1 MRLEELLKETG
12 LQQEQ
17 LHPAEITTL
26 ITLLEY
32 DLEAAKAIATKI
44 KEKVAAREKRE
55 ALRKEV
61 EKSFKK
67 WLESENN
74 NGEQIIALSF
84 RAPDAVSIRFSSDPQ
99 LSSSPRRSRSRS
111 SSSNELLEKIEELGY
126 KVDVIEERTKGGNVI
141 KKYATKLPDGSVLKD
156 QWLQRLYERLQKLEE
171 GTRNEAQAE
180 EE

>member
-1 MRLEELLKETG
+1 MNLEELLKG
-12 LQQEQ
+12 VNLKQEQ
-17 LHPAEITTL
+17 LHPAETTTL

-32 DLEAAKAIATKI
+32 DVEAAKAIVAKI
-44 KEKVAAREKRE
+44 KSKVAAREKRE

-84 RAPDAVSIRFSSDPQ
+84 RAPDEVVIRFSSDPQ

-111 SSSNELLEKIEELGY
+111 SDSDELLKKIEQLGY
-126 KVDVIEERTKGGNVI
+126 KVKVVKDKTRGGNLI
-141 KKYATKLPDGSVLKD
+141 EKYAVQLEDGSVLKD
-156 QWLQRLYERLQKLEE
+156 QWLKRLYERLTKIKEE
-171 GTRNEAQAE
+171 
-180 EE
+180 